1 MILETNRSY
10 KILVFF
16 IYIVNFPLLFY
27 AVNFI
32 FSDLEKINSSDD
44 LPNIIVFVADDA
56 NWNDFGPY
64 GNDFI
69 QTPTINKLAE
79 DGLTVNKAFLMV
91 GQCSPSR
98 ISLLTGMYPHATR
111 AEDLHMPMPEHLQ
124 IVPSFLQERGYFTG
138 HMKKTHYGPHADAQ
152 FNWYNERTADSFP
165 EFLDVVGEN
174 PFFLW
179 VGFTEPHRSY
189 PSSQSVEKRHN
200 PQEVRVPPYLVD
212 DEATRGDLAM
222 YYDEIAH
229 MDIKIG
235 RFMEELRSRN
245 IEENTL
251 VIFISD
257 NGMPFPRA
265 KGTVYD
271 EGVRTPLI
279 ITWPKRVQ
287 AGSTYDGLVSLVD
300 LAPTILD
307 VAKMPV
313 GEDMQGESFA
323 TMLLDQSVPGRE
335 YLFTQRNWHDADEHI
350 RAVRSEYHLLVRNS
364 YVELPHGTPAD
375 IGGSPSFRSLV
386 AKRDSGAL
394 TPEQARLFEV
404 PRPIIEFYNVNED
417 PYQLNNLASHED
429 YWQLAREYSRVL
441 ENWIETTGDFPSY
454 YRIRDDHTDRWTGV
468 RFQQL
473 IPPMRRINIDN
484 E

>member
-1 MILETNRSY
+1 MKLK
-10 KILVFF
+10 KILISKSFYLFFF
-16 IYIVNFPLLFY
+16 ISSSLLV
-27 AVNFI
+27 ASTNI
-32 FSDLEKINSSDD
+32 FSIEKKNNG
-44 LPNIIVFVADDA
+44 LPNIIIFLADDA
-56 NWNDFGPY
+56 NWNDFGSY
-64 GNDFI
+64 GNNVI

-79 DGLTVNKAFLMV
+79 DGLTVKKAFLMV

-98 ISLLTGMYPHATR
+98 ISLLTGMYPHATK

-124 IVPSFLQERGYFTG
+124 IVPSFLQEKGYFTG

-165 EFLDVVGEN
+165 EFLDAADED

-189 PSSQSVEKRHN
+189 PSSDNVKQLHDPANVK
-200 PQEVRVPPYLVD
+200 VPPYLVD

-245 IEENTL
+245 VEENTM

-279 ITWPKRVQ
+279 ITWPKQ
-287 AGSTYDGLVSLVD
+287 INAGATYDGLVSLVD

-307 VAKMPV
+307 IAGIPS
-313 GEDMQGESFA
+313 GENMQGESFA
-323 TMLLDQSVPGRE
+323 EMLFDQSVSGRE
-335 YLFTQRNWHDADEHI
+335 YLFIQRNWHDADEHI
-350 RAVRSEYHLLVRNS
+350 RAVRSENHLLVRNA

-386 AKRDSGAL
+386 EKRENGEL
-394 TPEQARLFEV
+394 TTEQARLFEV
-404 PRPIIEFYNVNED
+404 PRPIIEFYDVKDD
-417 PYQLNNLASHED
+417 PYQLNNLASHDD
-429 YWQLAREYSRVL
+429 YWQLARDYARIL
-441 ENWIETTGDFPSY
+441 ENWMEETNDFPPY
-454 YRIRDDHTDRWTGV
+454 YRTRADHTDRWTGV
-468 RFQQL
+468 RFQQS
-473 IPPMRRINIDN
+473 IPPMRNAEIEN